1 MSEHCLPCA
10 RYSSSVTWQW
20 VLLSH
25 WSAPKQAPPTSSQLS
40 RSNLWWGGFV
50 QLLVECRSWDR
61 EWDKRW
67 LPASPQDPLA
77 HQALG
82 QWVSWRAQGIGW
94 RLCLPTGLGS
104 GLDGSHE
111 CLPHPL
117 FCDLIAASLQ
127 VTTCGTCPRP
137 VCAAW
142 GAWEPVGLG
151 TWLPQWWPLGRVWEL
166 GPEGPA
172 ANWAV
177 SPPLSLDPDLGGWK
191 LYPGTWTLPNQN
203 RE

>member
-1 MSEHCLPCA
+1 MIGTLCLRLRIPREPEREKKCQTTA
-10 RYSSSVTWQW
+10 FPVRRYSSSVTWQW

-82 QWVSWRAQGIGW
+82 QWVSW
-94 RLCLPTGLGS
+94 
-104 GLDGSHE
+104 
-111 CLPHPL
+111 
-117 FCDLIAASLQ
+117 
-127 VTTCGTCPRP
+127 
-137 VCAAW
+137 
-142 GAWEPVGLG
+142 
-151 TWLPQWWPLGRVWEL
+151 
-166 GPEGPA
+166 EGPG
-172 ANWAV
+172 NRLKAV
-177 SPPLSLDPDLGGWK
+177 SAHWPWLRPWWQPWMSPPSSPLWPNSSESAGHNLWDLPPPSLCGLRSLRASWAGHLAPSVMTVG
-191 LYPGTWTLPNQN
+191 
-203 RE
+203 